1 MGYTIKSQFLFQPR
15 TVGTGSRSILCGPSN
30 SWQRHLAVKC
40 IVTRLLQDTQCTYNA
55 TLTHV
60 HGTIVALE
68 KQQVLHICV
77 CVCVGVCARARGRA
91 HGRENVLARM

>member
-1 MGYTIKSQFLFQPR
+1 MGYTIKRQFLFQPR

-30 SWQRHLAVKC
+30 FAVKC
-40 IVTRLLQDTQCTYNA
+40 IVTSLVQDTQCTYNA
-55 TLTHV
+55 TLTRV

-77 CVCVGVCARARGRA
+77 RVCVCARARA
-91 HGRENVLARM
+91 YGRENVLAGM